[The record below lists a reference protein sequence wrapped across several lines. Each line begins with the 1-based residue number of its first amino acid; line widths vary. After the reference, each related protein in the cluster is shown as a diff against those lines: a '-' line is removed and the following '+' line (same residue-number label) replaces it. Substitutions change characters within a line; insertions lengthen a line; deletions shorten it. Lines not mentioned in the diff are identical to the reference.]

1 MYVSG
6 AIRLLESLQQNNHNI
21 NQSKRIEECK
31 LQRQV
36 NSEVNNVFFFNPI
49 LTLLPSDKFLKW
61 YENKPILK
69 SN

>member
-6 AIRLLESLQQNNHNI
+6 AIRLIESLQQNNHNI

-36 NSEVNNVFFFNPI
+36 NSEVNNVFFFQPYI
-49 LTLLPSDKFLKW
+49 DSFTVGQVSKMVGK
-61 YENKPILK
+61 
-69 SN
+69 